1 MILEVI
7 LLLWVVGLAV
17 LFVVLHWHG
26 ERKCPVCGLSGDGR
40 RKSPWCPR
48 LMLRITPYQ
57 SCPFG
62 RRGLYEG
69 PETDKHM
76 REIQKREDRMD

>member
-7 LLLWVVGLAV
+7 LLLWVVGVAV

-26 ERKCPVCGLSGDGR
+26 ERECPVCGMSGDER
-40 RKSPWCPR
+40 RKDPWCPR
-48 LMLRITPYQ
+48 LVWKITPYQ

-62 RRGLYEG
+62 RTGMFEG
-69 PETDKHM
+69 PETDKQM